1 MLEAVTDLE
10 FLEQYMQELAN
21 KHPEYDEEKWLDIV
35 RKTSKKLSEEAQQFA
50 LAGNITLPEPLVPL
64 ILKAVG

>member
-1 MLEAVTDLE
+1 M
-10 FLEQYMQELAN
+10 
-21 KHPEYDEEKWLDIV
+21 
-35 RKTSKKLSEEAQQFA
+35 SERAQQFA